1 MRIHNRVY
9 LVIQSNIH
17 AMKNATLIQHAVKTA
32 GVLVAFAIIG
42 TAFLAYTFDITK
54 APIAKSEAEAKLALF
69 KQILPPNTYDNALL
83 NTTINVPPNPLLG
96 NTVTTI
102 ANIATK
108 QSQPVGVILEAIAH
122 DGYSGDIKLLIA
134 IKANGEISGVRV
146 LTHKETPGL
155 GDYIDITR
163 SDWITQLDQKS
174 LLNPEKSKWRVKKD
188 KGEFDFMAGAT
199 ITPRAVIKA
208 VYQALEYFD
217 ANKSYLFASK
227 TSTEQAKVD
236 YAK

>member
-1 MRIHNRVY
+1 
-9 LVIQSNIH
+9 
-17 AMKNATLIQHAVKTA
+17 MKNTTLIKHAVKTA

-42 TAFLAYTFDITK
+42 TALLAYTFDITK
-54 APIAKSEAEAKLALF
+54 APIAKSEADARLALF

-83 NTTINVPPNPLLG
+83 NNTIHVPPNPLLG
-96 NTVTTI
+96 NTVPTI
-102 ANIATK
+102 ANIATN
-108 QSQPVGVILEAIAH
+108 QSQPAGVILEAIAH

-163 SDWITQLDQKS
+163 SDWIKQFDQKS
-174 LLNPEKSKWRVKKD
+174 LENTQKNQWRVKKD
-188 KGEFDFMAGAT
+188 DGAFDFMAGAT

-208 VYQALEYFD
+208 VHQSLEYFE
-217 ANKSYLFASK
+217 ANKAYLFASK
-227 TSTEQAKVD
+227 TIGKQATSAEQTNSNNTQ
-236 YAK
+236 